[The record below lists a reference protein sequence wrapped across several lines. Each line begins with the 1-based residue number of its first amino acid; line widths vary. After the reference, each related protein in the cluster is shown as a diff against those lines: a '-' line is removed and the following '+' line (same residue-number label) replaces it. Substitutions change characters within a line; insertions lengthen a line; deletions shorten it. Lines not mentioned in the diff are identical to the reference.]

1 MQYAL
6 LLYEDEASFHG
17 LPEAEQMEVIRAHM
31 AFADALRAA
40 GAYVTGMP
48 LEPVATARRLMP
60 KGEVQDGPYADTKE
74 QLGGL
79 YIIHAS
85 SMEEAKAWAEKCPT
99 HSLGGTIEI
108 RAVPEHGG

>member
-17 LPEAEQMEVIRAHM
+17 LPEAEQMDVIRAHM

-79 YIIHAS
+79 YIIEAPDLDKAMDWALQCPAS
-85 SMEEAKAWAEKCPT
+85 R
-99 HSLGGTIEI
+99 HGTIEV
-108 RAVPEHGG
+108 RPVVQG